1 MPLQC
6 WNARHALLHRGKIK
20 RKLKRHL
27 AYNGKGNAV
36 EYHTE
41 IIRKQW
47 LGRTRS
53 VDGLE

>member
-1 MPLQC
+1 MPLLC
-6 WNARHALLHRGKIK
+6 WNVRHALLHHGKIK

-27 AYNGKGNAV
+27 VHIAKGNAV
-36 EYHTE
+36 EYQTE

-53 VDGLE
+53 VDGLQ